1 MLCFNACKL
10 NKPLGHQKET
20 HNSVSKGLRLR
31 QNVCILP
38 LVLNSPS
45 HDCDSEVRFILC
57 RPNISQAPL
66 VREVKITKKSKYLSI
81 KRVSC
86 KQVIHCN

>member
-1 MLCFNACKL
+1 MLCYNACKS

-20 HNSVSKGLRLR
+20 HNSVSKSLRAR

-38 LVLNSPS
+38 LVLNSLS

-57 RPNISQAPL
+57 RSNISQAPL
-66 VREVKITKKSKYLSI
+66 IREVKIKK
-81 KRVSC
+81 VN
-86 KQVIHCN
+86 V